1 VNLFIIHRFVLIL
14 VLSLSLFMMR
24 RIHQFGAFFF
34 ITANISLSLL
44 FFPSFPP
51 CLWRGFD
58 AFDFSVDE
66 MMILDDMTT
75 VRFSLSHSLSTR
87 WYRLF
92 VLRKSSLNNLSV
104 MMNNIIKN
112 RHRIHRLRRR
122 LGISAA
128 PERRFEEDTF
138 FSRQQQQQ
146 EQECSAKKLL

>member
-1 VNLFIIHRFVLIL
+1 LE
-14 VLSLSLFMMR
+14 R
-24 RIHQFGAFFF
+24 RRK
-34 ITANISLSLL
+34 
-44 FFPSFPP
+44 
-51 CLWRGFD
+51 RGFD

-66 MMILDDMTT
+66 MMIFWTMTT
-75 VRFSLSHSLSTR
+75 VRFSLSLSLSTR

-92 VLRKSSLNNLSV
+92 VLIKSSLNNLSV

>member
-1 VNLFIIHRFVLIL
+1 
-14 VLSLSLFMMR
+14 MMR
-24 RIHQFGAFFF
+24 RIHQFGAFFLLLR
-34 ITANISLSLL
+34 INLSLL
-44 FFPSFPP
+44 FFPSF
-51 CLWRGFD
+51 LVVFGEEEEKRID
-58 AFDFSVDE
+58 VFDFS
-66 MMILDDMTT
+66 LDDDDFGRRR
-75 VRFSLSHSLSTR
+75 RFVFLSHSLFKR
-87 WYRLF
+87 AGIVCR
-92 VLRKSSLNNLSV
+92 VLIKSSLNNLSV

>member
-1 VNLFIIHRFVLIL
+1 
-14 VLSLSLFMMR
+14 
-24 RIHQFGAFFF
+24 
-34 ITANISLSLL
+34 
-44 FFPSFPP
+44 
-51 CLWRGFD
+51 
-58 AFDFSVDE
+58 
-66 MMILDDMTT
+66 MTT
-75 VRFSLSHSLSTR
+75 VRFSLSLSLFRRASIVC
-87 WYRLF
+87 LM
-92 VLRKSSLNNLSV
+92 LIKSSLNNLSV

>member
-1 VNLFIIHRFVLIL
+1 
-14 VLSLSLFMMR
+14 M
-24 RIHQFGAFFF
+24 
-34 ITANISLSLL
+34 
-44 FFPSFPP
+44 
-51 CLWRGFD
+51 
-58 AFDFSVDE
+58 
-66 MMILDDMTT
+66 T
-75 VRFSLSHSLSTR
+75 VRFSLSLSLSTR

-92 VLRKSSLNNLSV
+92 VLIKSSLNNLSV

-138 FSRQQQQQ
+138 FSQQQQQ

>member
-1 VNLFIIHRFVLIL
+1 
-14 VLSLSLFMMR
+14 MMR
-24 RIHQFGAFFF
+24 RIHQFGAFFLLLR
-34 ITANISLSLL
+34 INLSLL
-44 FFPSFPP
+44 FFPSF
-51 CLWRGFD
+51 LVVFGEEEEKRID
-58 AFDFSVDE
+58 VFDFS
-66 MMILDDMTT
+66 LDDDDFGRRR
-75 VRFSLSHSLSTR
+75 RFVFLPHSLFKR
-87 WYRLF
+87 AGIVCR
-92 VLRKSSLNNLSV
+92 VLIKSSLNNLSV

>member
-1 VNLFIIHRFVLIL
+1 
-14 VLSLSLFMMR
+14 
-24 RIHQFGAFFF
+24 
-34 ITANISLSLL
+34 
-44 FFPSFPP
+44 
-51 CLWRGFD
+51 
-58 AFDFSVDE
+58 
-66 MMILDDMTT
+66 MTT

-146 EQECSAKKLL
+146 EHACSAKKLL